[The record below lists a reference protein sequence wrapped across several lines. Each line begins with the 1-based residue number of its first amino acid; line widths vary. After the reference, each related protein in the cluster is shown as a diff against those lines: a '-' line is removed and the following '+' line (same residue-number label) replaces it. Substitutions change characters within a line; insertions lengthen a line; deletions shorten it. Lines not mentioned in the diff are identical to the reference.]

1 MAYLNPSSP
10 PSPLKWA
17 IAMEN
22 LSLVCLTIGS
32 GFRRQINILPG
43 FERTGR
49 LTFTSNGPE
58 YVLKVVEVDTS
69 KLDLTGTGCDSWVER
84 PSINGVVVCYDSS
97 REETFDHTVEGF
109 REFQPPEISQ
119 SFSKPPGEFAFLKIP
134 LIVMACKSDLEKRVD
149 PTYAMRALE
158 EFDAGLVEVSTVTPA
173 GKERIRDAFEW
184 LLRAIYHE
192 LRESWN
198 H

>member
-1 MAYLNPSSP
+1 MYV
-10 PSPLKWA
+10 
-17 IAMEN
+17 E
-22 LSLVCLTIGS
+22 LSDLAFSARL
-32 GFRRQINILPG
+32 NILLG

-49 LTFTSNGPE
+49 LAFTSNGPE

-84 PSINGVVVCYDSS
+84 PSINGVVVCYDGS

-109 REFQPPEISQ
+109 RECQPYKISELL
-119 SFSKPPGEFAFLKIP
+119 SKPPGEFALLKLP
-134 LIVMACKSDLEKRVD
+134 LIVMACKSDLDKRVD

-158 EFDAGLVEVSTVTPA
+158 VFDAGLVEVSAVTPA

-198 H
+198 R

>member
-1 MAYLNPSSP
+1 MENPS
-10 PSPLKWA
+10 
-17 IAMEN
+17 
-22 LSLVCLTIGS
+22 LVRLLIGS
-32 GFRRQINILPG
+32 GPRRQTKHYPG

-69 KLDLTGTGCDSWVER
+69 KLDLNGTGCDSWMER

-97 REETFDHTVEGF
+97 REETFKHTVEGF
-109 REFQPPEISQ
+109 RECRPYGNSK
-119 SFSKPPGEFAFLKIP
+119 SFSKPPGEFGFLKIP
-134 LIVMACKSDLEKRVD
+134 LIVMACKSDLERRVD
-149 PTYAMRALE
+149 PTYATRALE
-158 EFDAGLVEVSTVTPA
+158 EFDAGLVEVSVVTTA

-192 LRESWN
+192 LRESLS